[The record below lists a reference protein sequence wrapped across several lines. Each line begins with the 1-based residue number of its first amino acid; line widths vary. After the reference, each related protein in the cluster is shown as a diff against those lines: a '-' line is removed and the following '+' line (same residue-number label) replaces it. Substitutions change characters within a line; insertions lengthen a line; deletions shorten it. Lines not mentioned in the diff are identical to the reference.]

1 MRKII
6 GSLFQSLDGVI
17 QAPGGPEED
26 QTGFAHGGW
35 VFPYFDDSLDEPM
48 GRLLGGSYELLL
60 GRRTYEI
67 FAAYWPHNGDQPI
80 GETFNAVRKHVVTSS
95 DRPLTWN
102 NSQRLVGDPAEAV
115 ARLKASDGP
124 DLLIQGS
131 SMLYQA
137 RFPHASSISWRCSP
151 SRSCLG
157 AASAGIR
164 AIRRQPVHGRCSSR
178 RTRQRAS
185 TSHRLRVVKRFA
197 PAALP
202 QNPRAKTN
210 SRSVSVKQRG
220 FGEPA
225 TLRPSV

>member
-1 MRKII
+1 MRRIT

-80 GETFNAVRKHVVTSS
+80 GETFNAIRKHVVTSS
-95 DRPLTWN
+95 ERPLTWS
-102 NSQRLVGDPAEAV
+102 NSERLAGDPVEAV
-115 ARLKASDGP
+115 ARLKETEGP

-137 RFPHASSISWRCSP
+137 LLPAGLVDRLALITFPVMLGRGKRWYAADPAAARTWSLLEQAHSPKGVHFASYELAGEITTGTFATKPP
-151 SRSCLG
+151 SDDELALR
-157 AASAGIR
+157 
-164 AIRRQPVHGRCSSR
+164 RRQ
-178 RTRQRAS
+178 
-185 TSHRLRVVKRFA
+185 
-197 PAALP
+197 AAG
-202 QNPRAKTN
+202 
-210 SRSVSVKQRG
+210 SW
-220 FGEPA
+220 
-225 TLRPSV
+225 

>member
-26 QTGFAHGGW
+26 QSGFAHGGW
-35 VFPYFDDSLDEPM
+35 VFPYFDESLHEPM

-80 GETFNAVRKHVVTSS
+80 GKTFNAVRKYIVTSS
-95 DRPLTWN
+95 DRPLTWK

-115 ARLKASDGP
+115 ASLKASNGP

-131 SMLYQA
+131 SMPA
-137 RFPHASSISWRCSP
+137 RSAASCRSMLTTANLLHLNPKITHGAFEFSVT
-151 SRSCLG
+151 SRSWH
-157 AASAGIR
+157 A
-164 AIRRQPVHGRCSSR
+164 RRSPV
-178 RTRQRAS
+178 
-185 TSHRLRVVKRFA
+185 RL
-197 PAALP
+197 
-202 QNPRAKTN
+202 
-210 SRSVSVKQRG
+210 
-220 FGEPA
+220 
-225 TLRPSV
+225 

>member
-26 QTGFAHGGW
+26 QTGFAPGGW
-35 VFPYFDDSLDEPM
+35 VSPYFDDALDEPM

-80 GETFNAVRKHVVTSS
+80 GETFNAVR
-95 DRPLTWN
+95 
-102 NSQRLVGDPAEAV
+102 QRV
-115 ARLKASDGP
+115 
-124 DLLIQGS
+124 
-131 SMLYQA
+131 
-137 RFPHASSISWRCSP
+137 
-151 SRSCLG
+151 
-157 AASAGIR
+157 
-164 AIRRQPVHGRCSSR
+164 
-178 RTRQRAS
+178 S
-185 TSHRLRVVKRFA
+185 TSHRLRVMERFV

-210 SRSVSVKQRG
+210 LRSVSVKRRVV
-220 FGEPA
+220 GEPPA
-225 TLRPSV
+225 LRPPIQQLHVEGADRAIGGRGGRDPVQNFVCLAPTPFGQSPLLVDGDRSVVEATDIA